1 MTDQHLNAITHKQ
14 YNYALG
20 SIYRI
25 YEDEYHTKFVN
36 PQTFST
42 DSEKIMTYLYKT
54 YKKGTIINFISAIL
68 WHMNNIESTHDP
80 VLIERIRTIYR
91 EYGTK
96 IKADIDRE
104 KIGKEFELTEKEQK
118 SFMIWEDIL
127 QIYEKMTNELDR
139 SNYSQ
144 MLDYVII
151 SLYVLHPPV
160 RADYANMRLFIDDE
174 HIPDGYEDNYCV
186 IQPNPRFVFQKYKN
200 AKHRGVTIIPI
211 EPELYSI
218 LLDWIYELNPS
229 DWLLPTRLVSSHTFK
244 PMSENALVKRI
255 PEIFIRHGGKP
266 VTVNTLRHSFVSFLS
281 KHDQEYNRK
290 LANADKMMHS
300 VDMATKYRRMVY
312 LQ

>member
-1 MTDQHLNAITHKQ
+1 MSDQQLNSLTHKQ

-25 YEDEYHTKFVN
+25 YEDEYHKKFVN
-36 PQTFST
+36 PDTFST
-42 DSEKIMTYLYKT
+42 DSDKIMKYLYKT
-54 YKKGTIINFISAIL
+54 YKKGTIVNFISAIL
-68 WHMNNIESTHDP
+68 WHVNNIESKHDP
-80 VLIERIRTIYR
+80 ALIQHIRTTYR
-91 EYGTK
+91 EYGAQL
-96 IKADIDRE
+96 KADIDRE

-118 SFMIWEDIL
+118 SFMLWEDIL
-127 QIYEKMTNELDR
+127 QIYQNMSKNVDY
-139 SNYSQ
+139 SNYSH
-144 MLDYVII
+144 MIDYVIV

-160 RADYANMRLFIDDE
+160 RADYANMRLFIDDD
-174 HIPDGYEDNYCV
+174 HIPSNYEDNYCV

-200 AKHRGVTIIPI
+200 AKHRGITVIPI
-211 EPELYSI
+211 EKELQLII
-218 LLDWIYELNPS
+218 LEWISELNPS
-229 DWLLPTRLVSSHTFK
+229 DWLLPTRLISSNTFK

-255 PEIFIRHGGKP
+255 PEIFLKHGGKP